1 MLQSVIYLLLSL
13 LCQLSIGLLTSQV
26 PPGPLCQS
34 QQPEFGLTFNVEAE
48 TGAVLR
54 KKAVPAQSV
63 VTTQWCPSGPG
74 TRTSAATHCQEGVQY
89 C

>member
-1 MLQSVIYLLLSL
+1 MNACLLKYSHVAFLGHTRQWKKPTKRVFMLY
-13 LCQLSIGLLTSQV
+13 TFN
-26 PPGPLCQS
+26 LCQS

-63 VTTQWCPSGPG
+63 VTTQWCTPSES
-74 TRTSAATHCQEGVQY
+74 TLTY
-89 C
+89 